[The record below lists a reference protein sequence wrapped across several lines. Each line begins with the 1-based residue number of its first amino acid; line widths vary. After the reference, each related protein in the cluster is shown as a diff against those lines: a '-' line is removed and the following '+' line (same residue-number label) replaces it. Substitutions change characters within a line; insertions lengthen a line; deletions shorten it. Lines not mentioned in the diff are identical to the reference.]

1 MLHMCLG
8 EGYWVHSLTHLLS
21 VFAPYPSSPIPEMS
35 YTTQPIRE
43 ARGWRE
49 REWKRMGD
57 RETEEERETVRLLVG
72 REEGGHGLPGATYT
86 HLDLSTHPEDAFV
99 WTCAVFMHLRVRVHV
114 RLRLLTFRVAAV
126 LLVGVLVLVE
136 RELAWKDEVL
146 STFFTE
152 WLCGERAWCKQGA
165 LNAVTIML
173 TKQHN
178 NRSWTWGTAA
188 WKQPSIQLFFSGRII
203 HLNEICN
210 PLTGLIT
217 LVFGLDRKLSDDHE

>member
-43 ARGWRE
+43 NERGW
-49 REWKRMGD
+49 
-57 RETEEERETVRLLVG
+57 ETERQRKRETVRLLVG
-72 REEGGHGLPGATYT
+72 RPVTPAEEGGHGLPGATYT

-99 WTCAVFMHLRVRVHV
+99 WARAVFMYLRVRVHV
-114 RLRLLTFRVAAV
+114 RLWLLTFRVTAV
-126 LLVGVLVLVE
+126 LLIGVLVLVE

-173 TKQHN
+173 TKTTQ
-178 NRSWTWGTAA
+178 R
-188 WKQPSIQLFFSGRII
+188 P
-203 HLNEICN
+203 E
-210 PLTGLIT
+210 
-217 LVFGLDRKLSDDHE
+217 LDVRDSS

>member
-43 ARGWRE
+43 ARGVKRE
-49 REWKRMGD
+49 NERGW
-57 RETEEERETVRLLVG
+57 ETERQRKRETVRLLVG
-72 REEGGHGLPGATYT
+72 RAVTPAEEGGHGLPGATYT

-99 WTCAVFMHLRVRVHV
+99 WACDVFMYLRVRVHV
-114 RLRLLTFRVAAV
+114 HLWLLTFRVTAV

-173 TKQHN
+173 TKTTQ
-178 NRSWTWGTAA
+178 R
-188 WKQPSIQLFFSGRII
+188 L
-203 HLNEICN
+203 E
-210 PLTGLIT
+210 
-217 LVFGLDRKLSDDHE
+217 LDVMDSS